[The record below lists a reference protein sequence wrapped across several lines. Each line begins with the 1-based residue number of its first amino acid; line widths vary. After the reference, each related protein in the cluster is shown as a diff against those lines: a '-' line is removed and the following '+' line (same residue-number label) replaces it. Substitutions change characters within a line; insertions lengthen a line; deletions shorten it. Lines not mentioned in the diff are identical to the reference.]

1 MIDASALLAI
11 LLEEPEARNVRGR
24 IASAD
29 GPFTSPLAVYETVA
43 RLVRLYGM
51 SPQQADAIVRALLK
65 EYGAKVVAVDDTITP
80 HALDALDRYG
90 RGRHPARL
98 NFGDCF
104 AYACA
109 RAHDAPLIYK
119 GDDFAKTDLA

>member
-65 EYGAKVVAVDDTITP
+65 EYGAKIVDVDDTITP